1 MYAPIVEFDTPA
13 GKQRMVGRVRS
24 NVPDYRGGQRV
35 DMLYP
40 PGAPAAAVSD
50 DFWQQWLLVVVLAPM
65 ALAFGGVGAGFGSYF
80 WRRRRLFR
88 WLDRFGLRGRMPCLG
103 AKVDTS
109 ISSCLK
115 HPWRVTC
122 EWRDPT
128 TMQVYRMQSD
138 PVWPDP
144 RPRIEGLLLDVLL
157 TPATPRQYRV
167 NVDHLSCVEPTPT
180 RLRLLSRQPGQSP
193 RRRLNLTAS
202 GLRNTT
208 LRAALAAVLVIGRDQ
223 PVYVRLVSVS
233 IALFAEQG

>member
-1 MYAPIVEFDTPA
+1 MNVMRTLAYAFGAAGVLALAACLFAVVKVVTFQRQALHASGQVVALQVTNEYRKSTDTTPSHYVNMYAPIVEFDTPA
-13 GKQRMVGRVRS
+13 GKQRVVGRVRS
-24 NVPDYRGGQRV
+24 NVPDYRVGQRV

-40 PGAPAAAVSD
+40 PGAPAAAVID

-65 ALAFGGVGAGFGSYF
+65 ALAFGGVGAGFGIYF

-88 WLDRFGLRGRMPCLG
+88 WLDRFGLRVRLPCLG

-109 ISSCLK
+109 ISSGLK

-144 RPRIEGLLLDVLL
+144 RPRIEGMILDVLL
-157 TPATPRQYRV
+157 NPANPRQYRV
-167 NVDHLSCVEPTPT
+167 NVDHLS
-180 RLRLLSRQPGQSP
+180 
-193 RRRLNLTAS
+193 
-202 GLRNTT
+202 
-208 LRAALAAVLVIGRDQ
+208 
-223 PVYVRLVSVS
+223 
-233 IALFAEQG
+233 